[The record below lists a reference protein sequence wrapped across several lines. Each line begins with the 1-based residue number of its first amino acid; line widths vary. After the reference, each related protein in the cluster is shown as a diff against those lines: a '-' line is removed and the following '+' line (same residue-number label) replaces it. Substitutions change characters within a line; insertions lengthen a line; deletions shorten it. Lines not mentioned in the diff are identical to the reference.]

1 MALAAD
7 GFAAAGLAA
16 ALFRGAGFSGS
27 ADCSSSADCW
37 PEPEFSESGVDEPCG
52 VSGAALE
59 SAGAGDELAW
69 GAAAC
74 DGEAGGCGAGGGG
87 CGDPIAP
94 AEFGRVLC
102 GPPRR
107 NGTAGDLVLV

>member
-59 SAGAGDELAW
+59 SAGAGEEVAW

-74 DGEAGGCGAGGGG
+74 DGEAVDLSACGGVFCRPFA
-87 CGDPIAP
+87 AP
-94 AEFGRVLC
+94 GVPAFVAR
-102 GPPRR
+102 
-107 NGTAGDLVLV
+107 A